1 MDAVGFQP
9 VFSVRTKVTP
19 MLPLASALRYF
30 HKRAALLLAV
40 RKASVYSGFQT
51 RAEIEAYQLERFNEV
66 WADAITN
73 VPYYARI
80 RSEHHLP
87 GRFGSLAELEAIPY
101 LTREIL
107 QSQPEEFRRSHPPDS
122 TSRTGGT
129 TGVPLTFGTMR
140 GESLQ
145 GAANVLVGRFR
156 FGVDFG
162 ARTYLIWG
170 HSHLFGEF
178 PWRWIRM
185 GKRMIG
191 DAVMNYRRKSAYFLT
206 PDKLHEVFNDMLRW
220 KPSCVIGY
228 SSALV
233 AFASA
238 NWDRRAAMKGCPLRA
253 VIYTAE
259 FASPQARQML
269 AGFFQVPIVGEYGC
283 LECGVMAYSTPAGG
297 YRVFWDSVLLSLDA
311 PEGNTGTA
319 IVTSLTPKYTPM
331 IRYNNDDLLIVPEEE
346 LHQSSL
352 LALSDVIGRGHDVLK
367 FEDGTCIHG
376 QALDACFTLEIDWVM
391 QAQVV
396 QRGTRSLTIRIVASR
411 EIGQAEREMIRGK
424 ITRLHPEFG
433 KAEIEQVQKI
443 DSTVAGKRKWIIRLP
458 EAP

>member
-1 MDAVGFQP
+1 MGFQP

-30 HKRAALLLAV
+30 HKRAPLLLAA
-40 RKASVYSGFQT
+40 RKAAVYSGFQT
-51 RAEIEAYQLERFNEV
+51 RGEIEAYQLDRFNEV

-80 RSEHHLP
+80 RSEHRLP

-122 TSRTGGT
+122 TMRTGGT
-129 TGVPLTFGTMR
+129 TGVPLTVGKMK
-140 GESLQ
+140 GEGLQ
-145 GAANVLVGRFR
+145 TAANVLVGRLR

-206 PDKLHEVFNDMLRW
+206 PDKLHGVFDDMLRW

-238 NWDRRAAMKGCPLRA
+238 NWARRAEMKACPLRA
-253 VIYTAE
+253 VVYTAE
-259 FASPQARQML
+259 PASPQARQML
-269 AGFFQVPIVGEYGC
+269 AEFFQAPIVGEYGS

-297 YRVFWDSVLLSLDA
+297 YRVFWDSVLLSLDT
-311 PEGNTGTA
+311 PEGNTGA
-319 IVTSLTPKYTPM
+319 AVITSLSPKYTPM
-331 IRYNNDDLLIVPEEE
+331 IRYKNDDLLIVPDEE

-352 LALSDVIGRGHDVLK
+352 FALSDVVGRAYDVLK

-376 QALDACFTLEIDWVM
+376 IALDACLELNDWVM
-391 QAQVV
+391 QTQVV

-443 DSTVAGKRKWIIRLP
+443 DTTVAGKRKWIIRLP